1 MSHFL
6 LIYTVIECLL
16 RLTACRGQFSFLPSI
31 VSSLLSFSC
40 VGSVCFLKIS
50 FSVLHWIVYCQ
61 MFISQ
66 FLFYV
71 PAKWESFTSSHLDDE
86 GNQLRQGRVAILE
99 SVTLESSLPFSI
111 SWGSWEFATL
121 FVLVLFQVICWPLPF
136 VLFQLISVV
145 SLHLWSLDL
154 SGSCWE
160 IF

>member
-1 MSHFL
+1 
-6 LIYTVIECLL
+6 
-16 RLTACRGQFSFLPSI
+16 
-31 VSSLLSFSC
+31 
-40 VGSVCFLKIS
+40 
-50 FSVLHWIVYCQ
+50 
-61 MFISQ
+61 MFTSQ

-71 PAKWESFTSSHLDDE
+71 PAKWESFTFSHLDDE

-111 SWGSWEFATL
+111 TWGSWEFATL
-121 FVLVLFQVICWPLPF
+121 FVL